1 MDRGL
6 AIMTNIINRGEV
18 YWVDFSPSI
27 GGEIQKTRPAV
38 IVSNNYSNKA
48 LNRVQVVPITSN
60 IAKCYP
66 CETYVSLENKK
77 AKAMTDQLITI
88 SKLRLKSKIDA
99 LSASDMLKIGRAIKI
114 QLELE

>member
-38 IVSNNYSNKA
+38 VVSNNHSNKA

-66 CETYVSLENKK
+66 CEAFINLENKK
-77 AKAMTDQLITI
+77 AKAMTDQLMTI

-99 LSASDMLKIGRAIKI
+99 LSANDMLKICRAIKI
-114 QLELE
+114 QLELD